1 MEIYFKIEFNM
12 DIVIEFCKEVKNS
25 VWFAHRFLCSL
36 MRFHSRVS
44 VCRNI
49 TFVSQPAITCSNFN
63 NRNIRTRYEIC
74 SKSTIRRSGACK
86 LCTHFTTCSSISIFN
101 FEQVNKGRVD
111 LVWGIECLLITYSCN
126 QKLSNIHII

>member
-12 DIVIEFCKEVKNS
+12 DIVIEFCKEVKNY

-49 TFVSQPAITCSNFN
+49 TFVSQPAITCSNLTTETLEQGMKYVQSQQYVVLVLVNFVHISQLVLVFLFLTLS
-63 NRNIRTRYEIC
+63 REIRAGLI
-74 SKSTIRRSGACK
+74 
-86 LCTHFTTCSSISIFN
+86 L
-101 FEQVNKGRVD
+101 FEELNV
-111 LVWGIECLLITYSCN
+111 Y
-126 QKLSNIHII
+126 